1 MKCGDNNMYS
11 YKPTGVCSK
20 QINFDVVDNKITNVN
35 FVGGCNGN
43 LQGISKLLEGMN
55 VEDAVKKLKGI
66 SCNGKGT
73 SCPDQFARA
82 VDSLIFKKEV
92 SKIRR

>member
-1 MKCGDNNMYS
+1 MYS

-20 QINFDVVDNKITNVN
+20 QINFDVVDNKITNVS

-66 SCNGKGT
+66 SCNGKST

-82 VDSLIFKKEV
+82 IDSLVFKKEV
-92 SKIRR
+92 SKIGR